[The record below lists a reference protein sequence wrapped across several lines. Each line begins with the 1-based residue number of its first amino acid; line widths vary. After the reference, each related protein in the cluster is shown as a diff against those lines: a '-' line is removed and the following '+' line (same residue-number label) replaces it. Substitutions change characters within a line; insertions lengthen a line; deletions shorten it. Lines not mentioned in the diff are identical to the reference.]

1 MVVHPAEGNYSGTLV
16 NGILYY
22 LKNHS
27 SNFITEAVRPGIVH
41 RLDKETSGVIIIA
54 KNVESHEYLSEQFR
68 DRTTDKKYL
77 AVLKGR
83 LKKKEG
89 SIDTFIKR
97 DRINRKK
104 FTADTADGKHALTD
118 YKVLKEYDKFSL
130 CLIKLHT
137 GRTHQ
142 IRVHMSHLGNPV
154 LGDPVYCRKDR
165 TYPDASLM
173 LHAFVLC
180 IDIPGKGRMQFS
192 AALPERFK
200 KLLRESS

>member
-1 MVVHPAEGNYSGTLV
+1 MLCLREDL
-16 NGILYY
+16 
-22 LKNHS
+22 
-27 SNFITEAVRPGIVH
+27 R
-41 RLDKETSGVIIIA
+41 
-54 KNVESHEYLSEQFR
+54 
-68 DRTTDKKYL
+68 
-77 AVLKGR
+77 
-83 LKKKEG
+83 KKEG

-180 IDIPGKGRMQFS
+180 IDIPGKGECSSQQHFRSVLKSCLEKAADFISGNIQIRIHLFFS
-192 AALPERFK
+192 V
-200 KLLRESS
+200 